1 MSFWARNNTYAPHP
15 KIGVPVLIYA
25 KNDAKEE
32 KEKENVVIFSP
43 NLAFWQPKNRKPQL
57 NFNLF

>member
-43 NLAFWQPKNRKPQL
+43 NLAFLATRKSKTTTK
-57 NFNLF
+57 F

>member
-43 NLAFWQPKNRKPQL
+43 NLAFGIFGNPKIENH
-57 NFNLF
+57 N

>member
-32 KEKENVVIFSP
+32 KEKENFGIFSP
-43 NLAFWQPKNRKPQL
+43 NLSFLPKWLLLGRIL
-57 NFNLF
+57 N

>member
-43 NLAFWQPKNRKPQL
+43 NLAFLATQKSKTTTK
-57 NFNLF
+57 F

>member
-1 MSFWARNNTYAPHP
+1 MWFWARNYTYAPHP

-43 NLAFWQPKNRKPQL
+43 NLAFLATQKSKTTTK
-57 NFNLF
+57 F

>member
-32 KEKENVVIFSP
+32 KEKENVVFFSP
-43 NLAFWQPKNRKPQL
+43 NLVFLATQKSKTTTKF
-57 NFNLF
+57 